1 MLGSWRAVPVAALL
15 GLAGCGDVPV
25 YYVTYD
31 DSYHAGETR
40 LSGPDVSV
48 VVRGDPYGISKPAF
62 DSAVIAAMQGWS
74 AWGDHFIPGNPDAAY
89 RVVLVFNPTRNVGI
103 ADYCARPLAVDGA
116 SGTAPAPRA
125 RMVATL
131 CRGGSYL
138 SSADG
143 SILIE
148 GGPEGAAFRDVIGR
162 ATLSLFPGQN
172 PTASSDCPN
181 C

>member
-1 MLGSWRAVPVAALL
+1 MFGLWRAGPGAALL
-15 GLAGCGDVPV
+15 FLAGCGNVPV

-40 LSGPDVSV
+40 QSSPDVPV
-48 VVRGDPYGISKPAF
+48 VVRGNPYDIPKPAF
-62 DSAVIAAMQGWS
+62 DSAVIGAMQGWS
-74 AWGDHFIPGNPDAAY
+74 AWGDHFVSGNPDAAY
-89 RVVLVFNPTRNVGI
+89 RVVVVFNPTSNVGI
-103 ADYCARPLAVDGA
+103 ASYCARPLAVDGA
-116 SGTAPAPRA
+116 SATAPAPRA
-125 RMVATL
+125 RVVATL

-148 GGPEGAAFRDVIGR
+148 GGPDGAAFRNAIGR

-172 PTASSDCPN
+172 PTASN
-181 C
+181 CASC